1 MAKSL
6 FNELAI
12 KRLCLGSLV
21 QLTSKQGL
29 RQAHEKAV
37 KPKREIRNHSANPKE

>member
-1 MAKSL
+1 MTKSL

-12 KRLCLGSLV
+12 KWLCLGSLV

-29 RQAHEKAV
+29 RQAHENTV
-37 KPKREIRNHSANPKE
+37 KPKREIGNHSENPKE